1 MRVYVRAELLSL
13 RARRADPAPEAMNAR
28 TQVLKELV
36 RESRYV
42 VDPHAVAEAIV
53 ERVMAGGGS
62 WHSLAGPQ
70 RARGAARGDGPAAR
84 GAARGDRPAGR
95 GRSG

>member
-1 MRVYVRAELLSL
+1 MRVYVRAELLAL
-13 RARRADPAPEAMNAR
+13 RARAADPAPEAMNAR
-28 TQVLKELV
+28 TQVLRQLV

-62 WHSLAGPQ
+62 FQPRADPQ
-70 RARGAARGDGPAAR
+70 SSRRSARPDGAVRR
-84 GAARGDRPAGR
+84 R
-95 GRSG
+95 RSR

>member
-1 MRVYVRAELLSL
+1 MRVYVRAELLAF
-13 RARRADPAPEAMNAR
+13 RARAADPAPEAMNAR

-53 ERVMAGGGS
+53 QRVMAGGG
-62 WHSLAGPQ
+62 HPFVVPQ
-70 RARGAARGDGPAAR
+70 NAHGSARVDGAARR
-84 GAARGDRPAGR
+84 R
-95 GRSG
+95 RSS